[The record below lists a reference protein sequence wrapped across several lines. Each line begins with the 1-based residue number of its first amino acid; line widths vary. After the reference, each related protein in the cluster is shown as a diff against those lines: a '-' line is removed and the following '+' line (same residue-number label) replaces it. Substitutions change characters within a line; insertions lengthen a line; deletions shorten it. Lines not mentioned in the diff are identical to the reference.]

1 MLVQSRRLTYVK
13 LLVEIHIQELLR
25 IKGRLSMLLAL
36 QQIEDLKDF
45 TQVMLDIEVNIRSL
59 FS

>member
-25 IKGRLSMLLAL
+25 IKGPLSMLLAL

>member
-1 MLVQSRRLTYVK
+1 MPVQSRRLTYVK

-25 IKGRLSMLLAL
+25 IKGPLSMLLAL